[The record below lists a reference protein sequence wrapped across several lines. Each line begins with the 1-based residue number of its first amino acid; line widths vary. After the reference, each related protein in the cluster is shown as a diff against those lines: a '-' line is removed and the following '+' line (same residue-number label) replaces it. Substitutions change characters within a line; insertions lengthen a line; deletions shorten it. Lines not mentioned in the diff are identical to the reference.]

1 MFRGGQCDENL
12 DPLTARH
19 AFQKQ
24 HRPPGAPTSAGP
36 AMVSITI
43 RRQTEFATS
52 GKHMDSVHAF
62 YAHIPNKVALI

>member
-24 HRPPGAPTSAGP
+24 HRPPGAPALAGP

-43 RRQTEFATS
+43 RPQTEFATS
-52 GKHMDSVHAF
+52 GKNMDSLHAF
-62 YAHIPNKVALI
+62 YAHISSKVALV